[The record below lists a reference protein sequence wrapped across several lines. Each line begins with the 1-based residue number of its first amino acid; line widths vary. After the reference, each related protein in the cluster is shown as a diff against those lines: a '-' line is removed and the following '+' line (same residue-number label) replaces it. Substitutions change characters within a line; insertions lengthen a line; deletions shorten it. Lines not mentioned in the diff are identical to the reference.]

1 MHTEAELA
9 GTSHA
14 AQYASGHERGD
25 EVEKRFV
32 DKVVLITGS
41 SSGIG
46 RAAAQGFDAEG
57 AKVVVNS
64 SSSVAAGEE
73 VATLLTDAVY
83 VQGDIADADSCAN
96 LIDATIVRFGQL
108 DVLVNN
114 AGTTQ
119 AIPHH
124 DLDAVT
130 DEVFRRIFEV
140 NVLGTFR
147 PTKLAMPYLRKREG
161 ANVVNVTS
169 VAGVRPTGSSVPYAV
184 SKAALNHLT
193 ALLANVTGP
202 EVRINAA
209 APGLVRTEWT
219 KDWGPIHDS
228 MSERAPLGR
237 SAEAVDIST
246 AILDVAASPYLT
258 GQVVVVDGGLS
269 LR

>member
-1 MHTEAELA
+1 V
-9 GTSHA
+9 
-14 AQYASGHERGD
+14 D
-25 EVEKRFV
+25 KRFV

-46 RAAAQGFDAEG
+46 RAAATAFDAEG

-64 SSSVAAGEE
+64 STSVEAGTE
-73 VATLLTDAVY
+73 VAKSLTDAIY
-83 VQGDIADADSCAN
+83 VQGDIADPDACAN
-96 LIDATIVRFGQL
+96 LIDATIDRYGRL

-119 AIPHH
+119 LIPHA

-147 PTKLAMPYLRKREG
+147 LTKLAMPHLRKG
-161 ANVVNVTS
+161 DNASVVNVTS
-169 VAGVRPTGSSVPYAV
+169 VAGVRPTGSSVPYAA

-202 EVRINAA
+202 EVRVNAV

-219 KDWGPIHDS
+219 KDWGPAHDA
-228 MSERAPLGR
+228 MKERAPLQR
-237 SAEAVDIST
+237 SAEAEDIST
-246 AILDVAASPYLT
+246 AILDVAASTYMT
-258 GQVVVVDGGLS
+258 GQVVVLDGGFS